1 MRPTT
6 REPPVE
12 LWRTRLSCAMK
23 SSRASRLAATLHA
36 FGWTLSVNPQLASLT
51 VGDKKRTL
59 EKLLNGPAC
68 ECAAGLSVG
77 LEFGMAGRIVPRSV
91 DAVVVAML
99 AAYVTSGARG
109 FVDLGSATGNIVLR
123 AALSGSFAAVAGVE
137 VVAPA
142 VKAATARAALQR
154 PLRECTLL
162 PEEAACGGP
171 RGSPLT
177 LLLLLRRRRGGL
189 LLRRR
194 VLPRR
199 RGGTAS
205 RRGLRALL
213 LLPLRRRRRRLQLR
227 GHHRRLLR

>member
-1 MRPTT
+1 M
-6 REPPVE
+6 
-12 LWRTRLSCAMK
+12 
-23 SSRASRLAATLHA
+23 
-36 FGWTLSVNPQLASLT
+36 NPQLASLT

-109 FVDLGSATGNIVLR
+109 FVDLGSATGNFVLR

-142 VKAATARAALQR
+142 VKAAEAIAVHLGIAALFVCAN
-154 PLRECTLL
+154 LCD
-162 PEEAACGGP
+162 A
-171 RGSPLT
+171 
-177 LLLLLRRRRGGL
+177 
-189 LLRRR
+189 
-194 VLPRR
+194 VLPSFLW
-199 RGGTAS
+199 GATD
-205 RRGLRALL
+205 
-213 LLPLRRRRRRLQLR
+213 
-227 GHHRRLLR
+227 